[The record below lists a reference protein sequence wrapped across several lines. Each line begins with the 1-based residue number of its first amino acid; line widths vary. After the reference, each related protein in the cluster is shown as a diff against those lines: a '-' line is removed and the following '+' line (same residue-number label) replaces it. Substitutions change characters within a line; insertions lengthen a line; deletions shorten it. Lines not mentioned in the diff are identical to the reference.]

1 MLKNLIRLHMVGTTR
16 IYRYTW
22 ALALLILMGCQK
34 IDLFEKNVSIPG
46 HAWQN
51 KFRPTIEFTI
61 EDTTT
66 LYHLFVVVRHTDAFG
81 FNNLWMNIYTQSP
94 TDAKPKKQ
102 QLDLT
107 LAQNEK
113 GWLGTGMNDIFEH
126 RIRITR
132 EPIALQKGV
141 YKFQLEQI
149 MREDPLKEV
158 LNVGLRVERVR
169 P

>member
-1 MLKNLIRLHMVGTTR
+1 MVVISG
-16 IYRYTW
+16 IYRYAW
-22 ALALLILMGCQK
+22 AFAFLILIGCQK
-34 IDLFEKNVSIPG
+34 IDLFEKNVPIPG
-46 HAWQN
+46 HSWQN
-51 KFRPTIEFTI
+51 NFRPTIEFTI
-61 EDTTT
+61 EDTTN

-94 TDAKPKKQ
+94 TDPKPKKQ

-132 EPIALQKGV
+132 EPIALQKGN
-141 YKFQLEQI
+141 YRFQMEQI

-158 LNVGLRVERVR
+158 LNVGLRLERVR
-169 P
+169 K

>member
-1 MLKNLIRLHMVGTTR
+1 MQFLRKYLFLLGLT
-16 IYRYTW
+16 
-22 ALALLILMGCQK
+22 ALLACDK
-34 IDLFEKNVSIPG
+34 IDLFEKNVNIPG
-46 HAWQN
+46 HAWSAS
-51 KFRPTIEFTI
+51 FRPSIQFEI

-66 LYHLFVVVRHTDAFG
+66 LYHLFVVVRHTDDFG

-94 TDAKPKKQ
+94 TDTKPQKQ
-102 QLDLT
+102 QLDLQ

-113 GWLGTGMNDIFEH
+113 GWLGSGMNDVFEH

-132 EPIALQKGV
+132 EPIALKKGT
-141 YKFQLEQI
+141 YTFQLEQI
-149 MREDPLKEV
+149 MRENPLQHI